1 MKSWAPIPLHID
13 KTATP
18 AILSGYPMRLIDSYG
33 KGVAGLEMLCSQG
46 GFGFHRHRAFEADK
60 GIRNLGMIMSG
71 HFLPRFKGQN
81 LDA

>member
-1 MKSWAPIPLHID
+1 MGVDPLHID

-18 AILSGYPMRLIDSYG
+18 AILSGYPMRLIDSHG
-33 KGVAGLEMLCSQG
+33 KGVAGLEILCSQG
-46 GFGFHRHRAFEADK
+46 GFGLHGHRAFEADK
-60 GIRNLGMIMSG
+60 GIRNLGMIMPE